1 MTRAT
6 FIRTTIGSTLAV
18 LFALAVGAGAAGPG
32 TLPLTIHASKV
43 SIAGTS
49 NVHDYT
55 AATADVRVT
64 RVQFANEA
72 AGEGFWQNLQRPGA
86 LEAFDIAIGAATLKS
101 PKEGLDK
108 NMHKALKVKEH
119 ADITFSFKRMEG
131 GAGALKAFGV
141 LRIAGV
147 EREVALPLT
156 TTQKGDT
163 LIVAGN
169 LDVLMPDFGIA
180 PPKALMGMVKAHPKI
195 TVSFEIVLALS
206 TT

>member
-1 MTRAT
+1 MTRSM
-6 FIRTTIGSTLAV
+6 FIRASVGSALAV
-18 LFALAVGAGAAGPG
+18 LTALTLGAGAAGAAD
-32 TLPLTIHASKV
+32 TSPLTIQASKV
-43 SIAGTS
+43 SLSGTS

-55 AATADVRVT
+55 ATTTDVRVT
-64 RVQFANEA
+64 RVQFAA
-72 AGEGFWQNLQRPGA
+72 APGEGFWQNVQKPGA

-101 PKEGLDK
+101 SKDGLDK

-119 ADITFSFKRMEG
+119 ADITFSLKRLEG
-131 GAGALKAFGV
+131 TAGALKAFGV

-147 EREVALPLT
+147 EREVTLPLT

-169 LDVLMPDFGIA
+169 IDVLMPDFGIP
-180 PPKALMGMVKAHPKI
+180 PPKALMGMVKAHPKV
-195 TVSFEIVLALS
+195 TVSFEVVLALA

>member
-6 FIRTTIGSTLAV
+6 FIRSTIGSTLAV
-18 LFALAVGAGAAGPG
+18 LLALAAGAGAAGPG
-32 TLPLTIHASKV
+32 TPLTIQASKV
-43 SIAGTS
+43 SLAGTS

-55 AATADVRVT
+55 ATTADVRIT
-64 RVQFANEA
+64 RVQFAAEA
-72 AGEGFWQNLQRPGA
+72 AGDGFWQNVQKPGA
-86 LEAFDIAIGAATLKS
+86 LQAFDIAIGAATLKS
-101 PKEGLDK
+101 PKDGLDK

-131 GAGALKAFGV
+131 TAGALKAFGV

-163 LIVAGN
+163 LVVAGSI
-169 LDVLMPDFGIA
+169 DVLMPDFGIP
-180 PPKALMGMVKAHPKI
+180 PPKALMGMVKAHPKV
-195 TVSFEIVLALS
+195 TVSFEVVLALA